1 MDRLNPLTKLVVLVC
16 LNLIVFGADDLVVVF
31 IFVLL
36 AIAAIVLR
44 KKLLA
49 EFLGLSIVNKNIAF
63 LLFLSIPFFWLIY
76 QDVYLGTLKGVI
88 FLFRLGILII
98 SALIFVS
105 TTSQY
110 EMIDSLVV
118 MGVPYE
124 LAFMLNI
131 AIRFIPV
138 LTREFK
144 EVIEVQRAR
153 AYRFRFKNIHAVMIP
168 TVILLLKRSYEVSLA
183 MYTRGFRQTDVPK
196 RRKPHFNM
204 INYAVILLMTAAVI
218 LVYLL

>member
-1 MDRLNPLTKLVVLVC
+1 MERLAPLTKLVILVC
-16 LNLIVFGADDLVVVF
+16 VNLVVFGADDLVVVL

-36 AIAAIVLR
+36 GMAAIFLR

-49 EFLGLSIVNKNIAF
+49 EFLGFSIINKKPLF
-63 LLFLSIPFFWLIY
+63 LVFLSIPFSWLIY
-76 QDVYLGTLKGVI
+76 QDVYLGTFKGVI
-88 FLFRLGILII
+88 FLFRLGILIM

-110 EMIDSLVV
+110 EMIDSLVTL
-118 MGVPYE
+118 GVPYE

-144 EVIEVQRAR
+144 EVLDVQRAR
-153 AYRFRFKNIHAVMIP
+153 AYRFRFKNFHAIMIP

-183 MYTRGFRQTDVPK
+183 MYTRGFRQTGVFK
-196 RRKPHFNM
+196 RHKPRFSAV
-204 INYAVILLMTAAVI
+204 NYVVILLAIAAVI
-218 LVYLL
+218 LVYLF